1 MTSQLTITGFYAGI
15 LTLIYLVLA
24 VNIIRLRWK
33 HRVGLGT
40 GEAEELNVAVR
51 IHGNF
56 IEYVP
61 LALILF
67 AMMEVQYAPLA
78 LLHGLGIALVVARL
92 CHAIGLTRS
101 VGVSLPRT
109 IGVLTTFAV
118 LLLAAGFGIGQF
130 IGVSLL

>member
-1 MTSQLTITGFYAGI
+1 MTSQLIITGFYAGI
-15 LTLIYLVLA
+15 LTLIYLFLA
-24 VNIIRLRWK
+24 LNIIRLRWK

-67 AMMEVQYAPLA
+67 AMMEVQYAPLG
-78 LLHGLGIALVVARL
+78 LLHGLGIALVIARL

-101 VGVSLPRT
+101 AGVSLPRT

-118 LLLAAGFGIGQF
+118 LLLAAGFVIGQF
-130 IGVSLL
+130 VGVILL

>member
-1 MTSQLTITGFYAGI
+1 MTSQLTITGLYAGI
-15 LTLIYLVLA
+15 LTLIYLALA
-24 VNIIRLRWK
+24 AHIIRLRWK

-40 GEAEELNVAVR
+40 GEAEELKIAVR

-67 AMMEVQYAPLA
+67 AMMEMQNASA
-78 LLHGLGIALVVARL
+78 GLLHGLGIALIIARL
-92 CHAIGLTRS
+92 CHAAGLTRS
-101 VGVSLPRT
+101 AGVSLPRT

-118 LLLAAGFGIGQF
+118 LLLAAGYGIGQF
-130 IGVSLL
+130 VGVSLS

>member
-1 MTSQLTITGFYAGI
+1 MTSQLTITGLYAGV

-24 VNIIRLRWK
+24 VQIIRLRWK
-33 HRVGLGT
+33 HRVGIGT
-40 GEAEELNVAVR
+40 GEAEELNIAVR

-67 AMMEVQYAPLA
+67 ATMEVQNASVG
-78 LLHGLGIALVVARL
+78 LLHGLGIALVIARL
-92 CHAIGLTRS
+92 CHAVGLTRS
-101 VGVSLPRT
+101 AGVSLPRT

-118 LLLAAGFGIGQF
+118 LLLSAGFGIGQF
-130 IGVSLL
+130 IGVSLS

>member
-1 MTSQLTITGFYAGI
+1 MTSQLTITGFYAGV

-24 VNIIRLRWK
+24 IHIIRLRWK
-33 HRVGLGT
+33 YRVGLGT

-67 AMMEVQYAPLA
+67 AMMEVQNASLA

-92 CHAIGLTRS
+92 CHAVGLTRS

-118 LLLAAGFGIGQF
+118 LLLSAGFGIGQF
-130 IGVSLL
+130 ISVSLL